1 MPRTG
6 MVDEA
11 DGQDISG
18 NQVAKNQKGKRN
30 MRRLSVGS
38 NENTA
43 VFAVDERGPGNANHR
58 YQISLGH
65 SPAFK
70 ESINVIWLIDFQK
83 GPINEVG
90 VNGIQNE
97 DLIAIVIDRL
107 RSFQEGDYPC
117 VENGKALVDL
127 HGALYHLQNRTQER
141 YERGVEGTSQV

>member
-18 NQVAKNQKGKRN
+18 NQVEENRKGRRN

-43 VFAVDERGPGNANHR
+43 VFAVDERGPGNANHVYEIKPIVEMCWGGAR
-58 YQISLGH
+58 IL
-65 SPAFK
+65 
-70 ESINVIWLIDFQK
+70 FQK
-83 GPINEVG
+83 GPILENC

-97 DLIAIVIDRL
+97 DLIAIVIDQL

-141 YERGVEGTSQV
+141 YERGVEGTNQV